1 MFENDTIQR
10 LKGVYVMFLTKSALG
25 LFNSIYYPF
34 IMACSIYINYNRYQ
48 IDDLITVAVLF
59 VLLLI
64 PFLFFLYRLKDRI
77 ISYSYISNADLY
89 LKFSS
94 LSAFTILCYNK
105 YNIESPIIT
114 DFSIFVCL
122 IIVAYSGFIPLLTWF
137 FYKLCT
143 FPHLI
148 TKSSNQP
155 YSVSVLNW
163 KSFLTLDLDL
173 NNLSKCLLPF
183 LSKKYYIFEVSN
195 GIDKAKYKLDEPS
208 IHFLRK
214 FLIYSNKKS
223 LVFNIFDM
231 TFQIDDTVVH
241 IDKIIDYQREIG
253 VKLFD
258 MNEKE
263 LEVLVM
269 TAI

>member
-1 MFENDTIQR
+1 
-10 LKGVYVMFLTKSALG
+10 MFLTRSALG
-25 LFNSIYYPF
+25 LFNSISYPL
-34 IMACSIYINYNRYQ
+34 IMACFVYINYNRYQ
-48 IDDLITVAVLF
+48 IGDLIILAVLF

-64 PFLFFLYRLKDRI
+64 PSLFFVYRLKDRI
-77 ISYSYISNADLY
+77 ISYAYITNADLY
-89 LKFSS
+89 FKIDS
-94 LSAFTILCYNK
+94 LSAFSILCYNK
-105 YNIESPIIT
+105 YKVESPIIS

-122 IIVAYSGFIPLLTWF
+122 MMVACSGFVPLLITLI
-137 FYKLCT
+137 YKLYT

-148 TKSSNQP
+148 TKSANQP

-163 KSFLTLDLDL
+163 KNFLTLDLDL

-183 LSKKYYIFEVSN
+183 LSKKYYIFEMSN
-195 GIDKAKYKLDEPS
+195 GIEKAKYKLDDPN

-223 LVFNIFDM
+223 LVFNVFDM
-231 TFQIDDTVVH
+231 TFKIDNTVVPM
-241 IDKIIDYQREIG
+241 DKIINYQKEIG